1 MTVAQKCSE
10 NSLASVLIVD
20 DNPTH
25 MQIYAWIVE
34 RSGYVPL
41 LAPVRF
47 EGVEFPEEIPD
58 LVLLDYHLGGLT
70 SAVDV
75 ARLMLEKQPAIPIV
89 VLSDAHEMPEDIA
102 PFVNGF
108 VRKGNPERLTAVLQ
122 EFLRHSALQHASQPH
137 SSQP

>member
-1 MTVAQKCSE
+1 
-10 NSLASVLIVD
+10 
-20 DNPTH
+20 
-25 MQIYAWIVE
+25 
-34 RSGYVPL
+34 
-41 LAPVRF
+41 
-47 EGVEFPEEIPD
+47 
-58 LVLLDYHLGGLT
+58 VLLDYHLGGLT